1 MNNVDKKE
9 NKVTKTIEVC
19 KHPYKWNI
27 QVEFGSLEDMLKYC
41 KYWKRWNGI
50 EVSIGGSFNE
60 KMDLG
65 RRAPLVQVAV
75 QLDVDSYGSVDGALT
90 INGLNSAKSIRKNPY
105 EGTYCYYESL
115 FDDMMKQGLFPV
127 RADWDGKT
135 YIQTGQ
141 YDENHR
147 WQSWYKL
154 TDTYRY

>member
-1 MNNVDKKE
+1 MEKIV
-9 NKVTKTIEVC
+9 KTIEVR
-19 KHPYKWNI
+19 KHPYMWKM
-27 QVEFGSLEDMLKYC
+27 QVEFGTLEDMLKNRYD
-41 KYWKRWNGI
+41 WKRWHGI
-50 EVSIGGSFNE
+50 EVSIGGSFNK
-60 KMDLG
+60 KMDSG

-75 QLDVDSYGSVDGALT
+75 QFDVNSYRT
-90 INGLNSAKSIRKNPY
+90 ENGELVLNGIKSAKSIRKSPW

-135 YIQTGQ
+135 YIETGE

-147 WQSWYKL
+147 WKSWYVL